1 MSLGRIFQ
9 PQIDPAT
16 QGADDKLASR
26 TMTMDDYRMIHRES
40 SETFNKA
47 QVRRLKEVLSSAY
60 AVAKVVKPPPSRNIL
75 FLTFFSSATMLS
87 MLTTH
92 YLLSDSVNTIRRT
105 QAEDRETSSIGPDHV
120 RLFNDPATALAKDR
134 SQGKQVEDPYLSSWK
149 ASEKAPHGMEGGVAG
164 LEDLVDKYA
173 TSHGDH

>member
-16 QGADDKLASR
+16 QGGDEKLASR
-26 TMTMDDYRMIHRES
+26 TMTMDDYKKIHRRTTEMGS
-40 SETFNKA
+40 FAGFGLGGLFT
-47 QVRRLKEVLSSAY
+47 Y

-105 QAEDRETSSIGPDHV
+105 QAEDRSASSAGPDHV
-120 RLFNDPATALAKDR
+120 RLFDDPAAALAKDR
-134 SQGKQVEDPYLSSWK
+134 LQGKQVEDPYLSSWK
-149 ASEKAPHGMEGGVAG
+149 ASEKATHGVEGGVAG
-164 LEDLVDKYA
+164 LEDLADKYA